1 MENELDFIK
10 MEKIK
15 QGFIEDQKNL
25 GIVLIE
31 MNGENKLFRKTIA
44 VYIFGINEVLEKV
57 NKVEMN

>member
-31 MNGENKLFRKTIA
+31 MNGENKPFQKTIA
-44 VYIFGINEVLEKV
+44 VYIFGINGVLEKV